1 MAEDVPPS
9 SDGGEN
15 FTMKLESLGPI
26 IVNTDGSMQ
35 RIPNWNEMPQS
46 EKDKTM
52 RLVSAR
58 NKKRMMALRN
68 ANADG
73 CKGNLLDNIIMKEE
87 STQID
92 PMTGSGSGNGVKLM
106 TLAIDNH

>member
-1 MAEDVPPS
+1 MADDASPS

-15 FTMKLESLGPI
+15 FTVKLESLGPI

-73 CKGNLLDNIIMKEE
+73 CKGNLLDNIIMEE

-106 TLAIDNH
+106 TLEIENH

>member
-1 MAEDVPPS
+1 MADDAPPS

-15 FTMKLESLGPI
+15 FTVKLESLGPI

-35 RIPNWNEMPQS
+35 RIPNWSEMPQS

-73 CKGNLLDNIIMKEE
+73 CKGNLLDNIIMEE

-106 TLAIDNH
+106 TLEIENH

>member
-1 MAEDVPPS
+1 MAEGAPLPT
-9 SDGGEN
+9 DGGDN
-15 FTMKLESLGPI
+15 FTVKLDSLGPI

-46 EKDKTM
+46 EKDKTV

-58 NKKRMMALRN
+58 NKKRMMALRD
-68 ANADG
+68 ANTDG
-73 CKGNLLDNIIMKEE
+73 SKGNLLDNITSEDGV
-87 STQID
+87 QVD
-92 PMTGSGSGNGVKLM
+92 PMTGSGSGSGVKLV